1 MAKYKIRR
9 IADKKTVIAQAG
21 INEMTDIISTKDP
34 FGSLNPFIGKAI
46 DPEAI
51 VRGTA
56 GLDYVKDEKGN
67 VARES
72 VNPEY
77 GMFHGAPGAGMPIE
91 FSMTAQD
98 MDYLNKHPGEK
109 RKFDTDKVKKFLE
122 KTQKSQLNQIIPKL
136 ESLYAIYRSAPYGLS
151 LDKLKEEA
159 RMIKQLSPMD
169 RSFLMT
175 KPYWPLIKDI
185 VK

>member
-1 MAKYKIRR
+1 MSKFKIRR
-9 IADKKTVIAQAG
+9 IANKTVTSQAG
-21 INEMTDIISTKDP
+21 INEMTDIVDTKEREKV
-34 FGSLNPFIGKAI
+34 NPFLDKAI

-51 VRGTA
+51 ARGTA
-56 GLDYVKDEKGN
+56 GLGFVKDDKGN

-77 GMFHGAPGAGMPIE
+77 GMYIGAPGEGMPME
-91 FSMTAQD
+91 FKMTAQD
-98 MDYLNKHPGEK
+98 MEKLNRDPNK
-109 RKFDTDKVKKFLE
+109 RKKETDLIRKFLQQ
-122 KTQKSQLNQIIPKL
+122 TQKSQLNQIIPKL
-136 ESLYAIYRSAPYGLS
+136 ESLYAIYRSAPFGLS
-151 LDKLKEEA
+151 LSKLKEEA

-169 RSFLMT
+169 KAYLMT

>member
-9 IADKKTVIAQAG
+9 IADKVVLSQSG
-21 INEMTDIISTKDP
+21 LNEMTDIVSTKDVH
-34 FGSLNPFIGKAI
+34 SANPFVDKAI
-46 DPEAI
+46 DPDLI
-51 VRGTA
+51 MKGTA
-56 GLDYVKDEKGN
+56 GLDFVKG
-67 VARES
+67 RES

-77 GMFHGAPGAGMPIE
+77 GMFTGAPGEGMPME
-91 FSMTAQD
+91 FKMTAEE
-98 MDYLNKHPGEK
+98 MDFLNKNPKLK
-109 RKFDTDKVKKFLE
+109 RDYETKKVRDFLE

-151 LDKLKEEA
+151 LDKLKQEA
-159 RMIKQLSPMD
+159 RMIRQLSPMD
-169 RSFLMT
+169 KQYLMT

>member
-9 IADKKTVIAQAG
+9 IADKIVVSQSG
-21 INEMTDIISTKDP
+21 INEMTDIVSTKDVH
-34 FGSLNPFIGKAI
+34 SANPFVDKAI
-46 DPEAI
+46 DPDAI

-56 GLDYVKDEKGN
+56 GLDFVEG
-67 VARES
+67 RES

-77 GMFHGAPGAGMPIE
+77 GMFHGAPGEGMPME
-91 FSMTAQD
+91 FKMTAEE
-98 MDYLNKHPGEK
+98 MALVNKLAPK
-109 RKFDTDKVKKFLE
+109 DQIKYKTKKIRDFLDT
-122 KTQKSQLNQIIPKL
+122 TQKSQLNQIIPKL

-151 LDKLKEEA
+151 LDKLKQEA
-159 RMIKQLSPMD
+159 RMIRQLSPMD
-169 RSFLMT
+169 KQYLMT

>member
-109 RKFDTDKVKKFLE
+109 LQYEQKKLE
-122 KTQKSQLNQIIPKL
+122 RVLKDTQKSQLNQVIPKL
-136 ESLYAIYRSAPYGLS
+136 EGLYAIYRKSPFGES
-151 LDKLKEEA
+151 LYKLKEEA

-175 KPYWPLIKDI
+175 KPYWNLIKDV

>member
-91 FSMTAQD
+91 FKMTAED
-98 MDYLNKHPGEK
+98 MQKLNRDP
-109 RKFDTDKVKKFLE
+109 KKLE
-122 KTQKSQLNQIIPKL
+122 KETDLMRKLLQQTQKSQLNQVIPKL
-136 ESLYAIYRSAPYGLS
+136 ESFYAIYRSSPSGLS
-151 LDKLKEEA
+151 LGKLKEEA
-159 RMIKQLSPMD
+159 RMIRQLSPMD
-169 RSFLMT
+169 KSFLMT
-175 KPYWPLIKDI
+175 KPYWNLIKDV

>member
-9 IADKKTVIAQAG
+9 IADKVVLSQSG
-21 INEMTDIISTKDP
+21 INEMTDIVSTKDVH
-34 FGSLNPFIGKAI
+34 SANPFVDKAI
-46 DPEAI
+46 DPDLI
-51 VRGTA
+51 MKGTA
-56 GLDYVKDEKGN
+56 GLDFVKG
-67 VARES
+67 RES

-77 GMFHGAPGAGMPIE
+77 GMFTGAPGEGMPME
-91 FSMTAQD
+91 FKMTAEE
-98 MDYLNKHPGEK
+98 MDFLNKNPKLK
-109 RKFDTDKVKKFLE
+109 RDYETKKVRDFLE

-151 LDKLKEEA
+151 LDKLKQEA
-159 RMIKQLSPMD
+159 RMIRQLSPMD
-169 RSFLMT
+169 KQYLMT

>member
-21 INEMTDIISTKDP
+21 LNEMTDITDTREREKV
-34 FGSLNPFIGKAI
+34 NPFLDKAI

-51 VRGTA
+51 ARGTA
-56 GLDYVKDEKGN
+56 GLDFVKDEKGN
-67 VARES
+67 VARKS

-77 GMFHGAPGAGMPIE
+77 GMFVGAPGEGMPME
-91 FSMTAQD
+91 LKLTAQD
-98 MDYLNKHPGEK
+98 MQNLNRDPKKLKKETDIV
-109 RKFDTDKVKKFLE
+109 RKFLQQ
-122 KTQKSQLNQIIPKL
+122 TQKSQLNQIIPKL
-136 ESLYAIYRSAPYGLS
+136 ESLYAIYRSAPFGLS
-151 LDKLKEEA
+151 LSKLKEEA
-159 RMIKQLSPMD
+159 RMIRQLSPMD
-169 RSFLMT
+169 KSFLMT

>member
-21 INEMTDIISTKDP
+21 INEMTDIISTQDP
-34 FGSLNPFIGKAI
+34 FGSLNPFVSKAI
-46 DPEAI
+46 DPEGI

-56 GLDYVKDEKGN
+56 GLDLVPGRK
-67 VARES
+67 S
-72 VNPEY
+72 VNTDY
-77 GMFHGAPGAGMPIE
+77 GMFDSSSASGAGQPIE
-91 FSMTAQD
+91 FSMTPEK
-98 MDYLNKHPGEK
+98 MDYLNKHPKEK
-109 RKFDTDKVKKFLE
+109 LDEERKMLE
-122 KTQKSQLNQIIPKL
+122 RVLKDTQKSQLNQVIPKL

-151 LDKLKEEA
+151 LTKLKEEA
-159 RMIKQLSPMD
+159 RMIRQLSPMD
-169 RSFLMT
+169 KQYIMT